1 MALFRGQPVPPG
13 ASAQSLDQ
21 LRQFLTDL
29 TAAELPDHRRW
40 EAFLDEAGCEELA
53 QVGQALAR
61 DKRRRT
67 EVLDRL
73 GRFAQSPDWNRRDS
87 AARLLGALGDQRAIP
102 ILHELLSDPEGLVRY
117 AALKGLWA
125 LGAIRAQDQIK
136 ELLTD
141 PSPIVKETAASF
153 QSALGGQS
161 PTVKPRDRSRT
172 TALSQE
178 VRDLSSCLK
187 LLSDSTRLE
196 ILLIL
201 SEGEQ
206 PTPALGAQMN
216 QSQPAVSHH
225 LALLRHGG
233 FITPDRQG
241 RTTSYRLTE
250 TGRRWADLVESLA
263 GLVRQQ
269 EGAQDRVIRRAARE
283 SKSVSR

>member
-1 MALFRGQPVPPG
+1 MALFRGQAVPPG
-13 ASAQSLDQ
+13 TSAQSLDH
-21 LRQFLTDL
+21 LRRFLADL
-29 TAAELPDHRRW
+29 IAAELPDHRRW
-40 EAFLDEAGCEELA
+40 GAFLDEAGCEELA

-61 DKRRRT
+61 DQRHRT

-73 GRFAQSPDWNRRDS
+73 GQFAQSPDWNRRDS
-87 AARLLGALGDQRAIP
+87 VARILGALGDRRAIP

-125 LGAIRAQDQIK
+125 LGAIRTQDQVK

-141 PSPIVKETAASF
+141 PSPIVQETAASF
-153 QSALGGQS
+153 QSALSAQS
-161 PTVKPRDRSRT
+161 PTVEPRDRSRT
-172 TALSQE
+172 TGLSQE
-178 VRDLSSCLK
+178 VRGLSSCLK

-206 PTPALGAQMN
+206 PTPALGAQLN

-233 FITPDRQG
+233 FVIPDHQG

-263 GLVRQQ
+263 GIARQQ
-269 EGAQDRVIRRAARE
+269 EGAQDRVIPRATRE
-283 SKSVSR
+283 SKSDSG